1 MNNGLPEYIH
11 FVGIGGIGM
20 SGLAEFL
27 HKEGH
32 YVTGSD
38 LKKSENTRRLKK
50 MGIPICYS
58 HEKSNIGK
66 AALIVYSS
74 AIPADNP
81 ERQIL
86 DIPTIKRATMLNRVM
101 KKRPYQ
107 IAVCGMHGKTT
118 CSSILTHIFTEA
130 GKDPSALLGGILQ
143 SSGTNIRYGEGDY
156 CIVEADE
163 YDRSFMELYPTH
175 GLMTNIEAEHLDI
188 YNSLQDIK
196 NTFSQFGQRVSGQNN
211 LVVCADDENIR
222 DILDDLPNA
231 ITYGIES
238 DADYQ
243 ATNLQFDKD
252 KSSFDV
258 IIKGEKAEKIEIGLP
273 GQHNIL
279 NALGCLAIA
288 DQCEL
293 ELDKIKSALA
303 SYAGS
308 KRRLEVKYKD
318 DDVILID
325 DYAHHPTEIKATL
338 QGLKQS
344 RDNRIIA
351 IFQPHLYSR
360 TRDFHKEFARVLKI
374 ADQCFVAEIYPARE
388 KPIEGVTSKMITDLD
403 KDLEFCS
410 KGKIVDK
417 IIKIMQPGDIIITL
431 GAGDINTIHEELTK
445 IIRQEKE

>member
-32 YVTGSD
+32 YITGSD

-58 HEKSNIGK
+58 HNKSNIGK
-66 AALIVYSS
+66 AGLIVYSS
-74 AIPADNP
+74 AIPPDNP

-101 KKRPYQ
+101 KQRPYQ

-130 GKDPSALLGGILQ
+130 EKDPAALLGGILQ
-143 SSGTNIRYGEGDY
+143 SSGTNIRYGKGDY

-175 GLMTNIEAEHLDI
+175 GLMTNIESEHLDI
-188 YNSLQDIK
+188 YNSLLDIK
-196 NTFSQFGQRVSGQNN
+196 NTFSQFGQRISGQNN
-211 LVVCADDENIR
+211 LVVCADDENIQ
-222 DILDDLPNA
+222 DILSDLSNA
-231 ITYGIES
+231 ITYGLN
-238 DADYQ
+238 DADYL

-258 IIKGEKAEKIEIGLP
+258 VIKGEKAGRIEIVLP
-273 GQHNIL
+273 GKHNIL

-288 DQCEL
+288 DLCGL
-293 ELDKIKSALA
+293 EFDKIKSALA
-303 SYAGS
+303 SYSGS
-308 KRRLEVKYKD
+308 KRRLEVKFKND
-318 DDVILID
+318 DIILID
-325 DYAHHPTEIKATL
+325 DYAHHPTEIEATL

-344 RDNRIIA
+344 RNNRIIA

-360 TRDFHKEFARVLKI
+360 TRDFHQEFANVLKI
-374 ADQCFVAEIYPARE
+374 ADRCFVTEIYPARE

-403 KDLEFCS
+403 ENLKFYSKD
-410 KGKIVDK
+410 KIVDK
-417 IIKIMQPGDIIITL
+417 IREIMQPGDIIITL
-431 GAGDINTIHEELTK
+431 GAGDINTIHEDLIK
-445 IIRQEKE
+445 IIKAEKE